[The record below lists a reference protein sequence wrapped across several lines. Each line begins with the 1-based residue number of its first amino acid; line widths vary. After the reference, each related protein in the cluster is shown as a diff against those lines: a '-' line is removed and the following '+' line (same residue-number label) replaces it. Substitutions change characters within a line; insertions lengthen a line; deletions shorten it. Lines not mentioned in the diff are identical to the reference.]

1 MLEQDKL
8 FHIKIGTLIEILKK
22 EIVSGFSDATVVG
35 GVDKFLLKNALQ
47 LKPVLGNIKS
57 YSRLDQSN
65 RKKWIDLILKNLTSY
80 DSLDFAYRSNKF
92 RMEFLNQ
99 KIDQIPKIN
108 FPGKTKIHSIKLF
121 SELGIKTIF
130 DLITYFPYRYN
141 DFSDIC
147 KISEL
152 KYGEFQTVFV
162 EVMDVFAVGKNIKR
176 PIIKTVLFDS
186 TGSIEVI
193 WFNQPYIRNVMKVG
207 LKFFI
212 SGKLS
217 DSRGKLVFENPE
229 YESFK
234 NPEELMH
241 TGRLVPVYSSTDGV
255 NQKSLRRIIAN
266 AVNEFYIYL
275 PDPIKKCFLDR
286 LDLITLNDSIQKIH
300 YPNSEL
306 DILKS
311 KRRLAFSE
319 LFNIQLA
326 VLQRK
331 KDLAQ
336 ASPKIKLESNF
347 ILDFEKI
354 LPFSLTNSQKSVIK
368 EIFNDLKS
376 GISMSRLL
384 QGDVG
389 SGKTVVALA
398 AMLGVIRNG
407 FQSALMAP
415 TELLAEQHFQTIM
428 KIFSENKILRD
439 ENFYKEIEVKF
450 LKHSLKVGLLIG
462 GISQENK
469 TSIQKLLSDGEID
482 LVVGTHSLIQEK
494 VEIPKLA
501 LAIVDEQHRFGVMQR
516 QLLVGNESRPHLLMM
531 SATPIPRSLAF
542 TVYGDLDIS
551 VINEMPI
558 GRQPIK
564 TILIEYDDIN
574 RGYELLESEI
584 KKGRQGFIVCPL
596 IEDSEKLSTS
606 SAMEVFHRL
615 SNSIFSKY
623 QMELIHGRLNYKEK
637 DKIMNKFSSGEIDIL
652 VSTTVIEVGI
662 DVPNASVMLI
672 EGAERFG
679 LAQLHQLRGRVGRG
693 RFQSL
698 CLLISMSSGGDALDR
713 MKVLESV
720 DDGFELA
727 EHDLRIRGPG
737 DFVGTRQSG
746 LADLKI
752 ANLMDYELINLT
764 RNEALN
770 LLSVDPSLSKSSHRL
785 LRDEVK
791 FILDRL
797 KV

>member
-1 MLEQDKL
+1 M
-8 FHIKIGTLIEILKK
+8 
-22 EIVSGFSDATVVG
+22 
-35 GVDKFLLKNALQ
+35 
-47 LKPVLGNIKS
+47 
-57 YSRLDQSN
+57 Y
-65 RKKWIDLILKNLTSY
+65 
-80 DSLDFAYRSNKF
+80 
-92 RMEFLNQ
+92 
-99 KIDQIPKIN
+99 
-108 FPGKTKIHSIKLF
+108 
-121 SELGIKTIF
+121 
-130 DLITYFPYRYN
+130 
-141 DFSDIC
+141 
-147 KISEL
+147 
-152 KYGEFQTVFV
+152 
-162 EVMDVFAVGKNIKR
+162 KR
-176 PIIKTVLFDS
+176 
-186 TGSIEVI
+186 
-193 WFNQPYIRNVMKVG
+193 Q
-207 LKFFI
+207 
-212 SGKLS
+212 
-217 DSRGKLVFENPE
+217 
-229 YESFK
+229 
-234 NPEELMH
+234 
-241 TGRLVPVYSSTDGV
+241 
-255 NQKSLRRIIAN
+255 
-266 AVNEFYIYL
+266 
-275 PDPIKKCFLDR
+275 
-286 LDLITLNDSIQKIH
+286 
-300 YPNSEL
+300 
-306 DILKS
+306 
-311 KRRLAFSE
+311 
-319 LFNIQLA
+319 
-326 VLQRK
+326 
-331 KDLAQ
+331 AQ

-516 QLLVGNESRPHLLMM
+516 QLLVGNESKPHLLMM

-752 ANLMDYELINLT
+752 ANLMDYELINLA

-770 LLSVDPSLSKSSHRL
+770 LLSIDPSLSKSSHRL

-797 KV
+797 KA

>member
-1 MLEQDKL
+1 MLEHDKL
-8 FHIKIGTLIEILKK
+8 FYIKIGTLIELLNK
-22 EIVSGFSDATVVG
+22 EIVSGFLDGTVVG
-35 GVDKFLLKNALQ
+35 GVDKFLLKNAHQ
-47 LKPVLGNIKS
+47 FKPVLGNIKA
-57 YSRLDQSN
+57 YSRLDKSN
-65 RKKWIDLILKNLTSY
+65 RRQWVEQILK
-80 DSLDFAYRSNKF
+80 SLSIYNSPDFIYKSQKF
-92 RMEFLNQ
+92 RIEFLNQ
-99 KIDQIPKIN
+99 KIDQIPKVN
-108 FPGKTKIHSIKLF
+108 LPGKTKVHSIKLF
-121 SELGIKTIF
+121 YELGIKTIF

-162 EVMDVFAVGKNIKR
+162 EVMDVFTVGKNIKR
-176 PIIKTVLFDS
+176 PIIKTVLFDN

-217 DSRGKLVFENPE
+217 DFRGKLVFENPE
-229 YESFK
+229 YENFK

-275 PDPIKKCFLDR
+275 PDPIEKSFLDR
-286 LDLITLNDSIQKIH
+286 LDFICLNDSIKKIH

-306 DILKS
+306 DISKS
-311 KRRLAFSE
+311 KRRLAFGE

-331 KDLAQ
+331 KDFAQ
-336 ASPKIKLESNF
+336 ASQKIILESNF
-347 ILDFEKI
+347 ISDFENI
-354 LPFSLTNSQKSVIK
+354 LPFNLTNSQKNVIK
-368 EIFNDLKS
+368 EIFNDVES
-376 GISMSRLL
+376 GVSMSRLL

-407 FQSALMAP
+407 YQSALMAP
-415 TELLAEQHFQTIM
+415 TELLAEQHFHTIM
-428 KIFSENKILRD
+428 KIFSKNEILKD
-439 ENFYKEIEVKF
+439 ENFYKEIGVKF
-450 LKHSLKVGLLIG
+450 LGDSLKIGLLIG
-462 GISQENK
+462 GISKENK

-482 LVVGTHSLIQEK
+482 LIVGTHSLIQDK

-516 QLLVGNESRPHLLMM
+516 QLLVDNESRPHLLMM

-564 TILIEYDDIN
+564 TILIEYADIN

-584 KKGRQGFIVCPL
+584 KKGRQAFIVCPL
-596 IEDSEKLSTS
+596 IEDSDKLSTS
-606 SAMEVFHRL
+606 SAMEVFNRL
-615 SNSIFSKY
+615 SNSVFSKY

-698 CLLISMSSGGDALDR
+698 CLLISMSSGGDALER

-752 ANLMDYELINLT
+752 ADLMDYELINLA

-770 LLSVDPSLSKSSHRL
+770 LLSIDPNLSKSSNKL
-785 LRDEVK
+785 LRNEVK
-791 FILDRL
+791 FIIDRL
-797 KV
+797 KA

>member
-1 MLEQDKL
+1 M
-8 FHIKIGTLIEILKK
+8 
-22 EIVSGFSDATVVG
+22 
-35 GVDKFLLKNALQ
+35 
-47 LKPVLGNIKS
+47 
-57 YSRLDQSN
+57 
-65 RKKWIDLILKNLTSY
+65 
-80 DSLDFAYRSNKF
+80 
-92 RMEFLNQ
+92 
-99 KIDQIPKIN
+99 
-108 FPGKTKIHSIKLF
+108 
-121 SELGIKTIF
+121 
-130 DLITYFPYRYN
+130 
-141 DFSDIC
+141 
-147 KISEL
+147 
-152 KYGEFQTVFV
+152 
-162 EVMDVFAVGKNIKR
+162 
-176 PIIKTVLFDS
+176 
-186 TGSIEVI
+186 
-193 WFNQPYIRNVMKVG
+193 
-207 LKFFI
+207 
-212 SGKLS
+212 
-217 DSRGKLVFENPE
+217 
-229 YESFK
+229 
-234 NPEELMH
+234 
-241 TGRLVPVYSSTDGV
+241 
-255 NQKSLRRIIAN
+255 
-266 AVNEFYIYL
+266 
-275 PDPIKKCFLDR
+275 
-286 LDLITLNDSIQKIH
+286 
-300 YPNSEL
+300 
-306 DILKS
+306 
-311 KRRLAFSE
+311 
-319 LFNIQLA
+319 
-326 VLQRK
+326 
-331 KDLAQ
+331 
-336 ASPKIKLESNF
+336 
-347 ILDFEKI
+347 
-354 LPFSLTNSQKSVIK
+354 IK

-389 SGKTVVALA
+389 SGKTVVDLA

-516 QLLVGNESRPHLLMM
+516 QLLVGNESKPHLLMM

-752 ANLMDYELINLT
+752 ANLMDYELINLA

-770 LLSVDPSLSKSSHRL
+770 LLSIDPSLSKSSHRL